1 MLRLHTDAC
10 VCVCVAVWLV
20 TVRRGVIR
28 FLVLQGVEVDAP
40 DATGLSA
47 MHLLVARRDAS
58 TIATILNTVQQAR
71 PTARLRS
78 QNSRGEYALDVLL
91 ARLLSD
97 ATLVTVRC
105 LLVLFAFTC
114 YFDGA
119 RYCSCRVP

>member
-1 MLRLHTDAC
+1 M
-10 VCVCVAVWLV
+10 
-20 TVRRGVIR
+20 RRGVIR

-97 ATLVTVRC
+97 ATLVTVRH

-114 YFDGA
+114 YFDVA
-119 RYCSCRVP
+119 RCCSCRVP